1 MNLSLKDKLW
11 LLESYRKVLESRA
24 QPNNFKN
31 LTPEQAQKVA
41 ALSPS
46 YVSKDIWGTTS
57 AWLCSRANNLIKYQK
72 KSFEEAFEQL
82 SKIKSFIKDFEQLTK
97 ANAKDINNLKT
108 LHELVDWVKQ
118 RKEETKYNL
127 SPLAKKDGRVRQAY
141 SLIRRGEETGDI
153 GITYE
158 DETWLIGYP
167 TNFEYNARFGSVGEW
182 CHTQDEAFF
191 KKYALWPIFYCINKQ
206 EGYVLCA
213 SFQEYSADEAI
224 EPGENEIRDQEDY
237 EPDGWWNNDWR
248 TFWANK
254 GLEKPMVDD
263 IITICQEYEI
273 PDMDFDIK
281 STIIE
286 RMENNYSIMKETIEE
301 YGFVGCN
308 KVVDFS
314 RNKQAGLNSTIDVF
328 VKDCYT
334 FGNSK
339 EYSSAEIWNMLKI
352 ATLYLSPHEEDIL
365 FIIKEFMNYQP
376 FLDEY
381 RDVRLKVSDK
391 VLSIKDILELYVNKK
406 ENSNIDYSLL
416 HETMTDLAYKIS
428 EWFGVKYIDYSIK
441 GYTNA
446 FSIEADGDNVYIIVD
461 NDDIIDLAA
470 DNYVNEQK
478 TNKLLFNDLPSML
491 RKLTD
496 QPYFSFQIPRLSQF
510 KDNVDELSLDEIDES
525 IQNLIQI
532 FEKGT

>member
-1 MNLSLKDKLW
+1 MYLSLKDKLM
-11 LLESYRKVLESRA
+11 LLESYQKVLESRA

-46 YVSKDIWGTTS
+46 YVSKDVWGTSS
-57 AWLCSRANNLIKYQK
+57 AWLCSRANNLIKYQN
-72 KSFEEAFEQL
+72 KSFDEALDQL
-82 SKIKSFIKDFEQLTK
+82 SKIKTSIKDFEQLTK
-97 ANAKDINNLKT
+97 THKQDINTFKT
-108 LHELVDWVKQ
+108 LSELVDWVKQ
-118 RKEETKYNL
+118 RKEETKYDL
-127 SPLAKKDGRVRQAY
+127 SPIAKKDGRVRQAY
-141 SLIRRGEETGDI
+141 SLIKRGEESGDMI
-153 GITYE
+153 ITHE

-167 TNFEYNARFGSVGEW
+167 TNFDYNTRFGSVGEW
-182 CHTQDEAFF
+182 CHTQDEEFF
-191 KKYALWPIFYCINKQ
+191 HKYGRWPIFYCVNKQ

-237 EPDGWWNNDWR
+237 EPEGWWNHDWR
-248 TFWANK
+248 TFWTNK

-263 IITICQEYEI
+263 IITTCQEYEI
-273 PDMDFDIK
+273 PDMDFDLK

-314 RNKQAGLNSTIDVF
+314 RNKQAGLYSTIDVF
-328 VKDCYT
+328 IKDFYT

-352 ATLYLSPHEEDIL
+352 ATLYLSPHEEDVL

-391 VLSIKDILELYVNKK
+391 VLSIKDILELCVNKK

-428 EWFGVKYIDYSIK
+428 EWFGVKYLDYSIK

-461 NDDIIDLAA
+461 DDDIIDLAA